1 MKGSEARNWIKE
13 RFQKEVKYT
22 MSLREKIGILQN
34 MNDLRAGQLSV
45 LREWDDSR
53 KQAGP

>member
-13 RFQKEVKYT
+13 SFQKAVKYT
-22 MSLREKIGILQN
+22 MSLREKTGSLQN
-34 MNDLRAGQLSV
+34 MNDLGAGQLSV

-53 KQAGP
+53 KQTGP

>member
-22 MSLREKIGILQN
+22 MSLREKTGILQN
-34 MNDLRAGQLSV
+34 MNDLGAGQLSV

>member
-22 MSLREKIGILQN
+22 MSLREKTGILQN
-34 MNDLRAGQLSV
+34 MNDLGAGQLSV
-45 LREWDDSR
+45 LREWDDSG